1 KLRGCARLNQR
12 DQHQINRAG
21 TPPEKAT
28 LNSTIRTSPPLFI
41 SAHRPWA
48 LFQRVLE
55 LAVALLLQHVVEK
68 LCFRAGGPSLRG
80 FRKGGG
86 TTVSRI
92 FISASC
98 SSLQMAGSA
107 VALPACRH
115 GLSLAWRM
123 GLLTSSVPTFAKAQ
137 RWANRRMKSYRVLK
151 ISRSRCDRECFAA
164 GATVAVICVS
174 ELTVK
179 TVALAP
185 PIFTAVVCKKLVP
198 VMTTDEA
205 TGPLGGLNPE
215 IVGMTLK
222 VCGETRFPPGSSTV
236 TLPVVAPVAGAAVM
250 YVSLSTVKVP
260 GPVPNWTPVAVVKPC
275 PMIPTFCPTLPDV
288 STTNDA
294 NGCSPTFML
303 YSTPSAGPTVPQP

>member
-1 KLRGCARLNQR
+1 M
-12 DQHQINRAG
+12 
-21 TPPEKAT
+21 
-28 LNSTIRTSPPLFI
+28 FI

-151 ISRSRCDRECFAA
+151 ISRSRCDRECLGA
-164 GATVAVICVS
+164 GSCSPFCGYNYLASFCSWRNRSCDLRIRIDRKNGCVGS
-174 ELTVK
+174 PDLY
-179 TVALAP
+179 
-185 PIFTAVVCKKLVP
+185 
-198 VMTTDEA
+198 
-205 TGPLGGLNPE
+205 
-215 IVGMTLK
+215 
-222 VCGETRFPPGSSTV
+222 GSS
-236 TLPVVAPVAGAAVM
+236 L
-250 YVSLSTVKVP
+250 
-260 GPVPNWTPVAVVKPC
+260 
-275 PMIPTFCPTLPDV
+275 
-288 STTNDA
+288 
-294 NGCSPTFML
+294 
-303 YSTPSAGPTVPQP
+303 